1 MESNVVLIFILI
13 GLLACTAGSLCG
25 IGGGII
31 IKPVLDLSGLM
42 PVESASFLSGCT
54 VLAMTAFSVGRTFL
68 EGNRAI
74 DVVRGTPLAAGAG
87 IGGVAGQF
95 LFSQIA
101 GTASDTDALGMVQTG
116 ILFFVT
122 LGTLVYTLFEHK
134 VTTLSIESKSACGLV
149 GLGLGMLSSFLGI
162 GGGPINLLV
171 LHYFFSMERK
181 KAALNSLYI
190 ILFSQ
195 LCGLAVVLLNG
206 SPVGGALP
214 YLPAMAGAGI
224 AGGLIQEGLTLK
236 FAGVTVYFSVPLVVL
251 ITILMGALVGALNGV
266 VITKFNVAPFI
277 ATLGSM
283 YICRGLANIRSNGA
297 TFSELAGHEG
307 LGNTGFEIFG
317 RNFMGTMI
325 PVGVIILA
333 IVAVIAGLILKK
345 TPFGWHVQA
354 IGGNEKASKLSGIK
368 VDRVKIW
375 VYAFSG
381 LCSAIV
387 GIIATSQLVSA
398 TPKTGESWEM
408 NAIAASVLGG
418 TSMAGGVGSIG
429 GTIVGAFVIGVINDG
444 MTMCGVTEFWQKI
457 IRGLVIIVAVIIDQ
471 FQRNLQAKMALQARN
486 ENK

>member
-1 MESNVVLIFILI
+1 MVLIFILI

-54 VLAMTAFSVGRTFL
+54 VLAMSAFSVGRTFL

-149 GLGLGMLSSFLGI
+149 GLGLGCFLRFWALGRPDQFV
-162 GGGPINLLV
+162 GASLL
-171 LHYFFSMERK
+171 FFSMERK

-224 AGGLIQEGLTLK
+224 AGGLIGSTLHRRLS
-236 FAGVTVYFSVPLVVL
+236 ARQVSVLYRCL
-251 ITILMGALVGALNGV
+251 IFV
-266 VITKFNVAPFI
+266 
-277 ATLGSM
+277 
-283 YICRGLANIRSNGA
+283 
-297 TFSELAGHEG
+297 
-307 LGNTGFEIFG
+307 
-317 RNFMGTMI
+317 
-325 PVGVIILA
+325 ILA
-333 IVAVIAGLILKK
+333 VCVWNFTK
-345 TPFGWHVQA
+345 
-354 IGGNEKASKLSGIK
+354 
-368 VDRVKIW
+368 
-375 VYAFSG
+375 FSG
-381 LCSAIV
+381 L
-387 GIIATSQLVSA
+387 
-398 TPKTGESWEM
+398 
-408 NAIAASVLGG
+408 
-418 TSMAGGVGSIG
+418 
-429 GTIVGAFVIGVINDG
+429 F
-444 MTMCGVTEFWQKI
+444 
-457 IRGLVIIVAVIIDQ
+457 
-471 FQRNLQAKMALQARN
+471 
-486 ENK
+486 